1 MERLFNIK
9 YLRYIAYLILQL
21 LVLLLFDS
29 SSLSAQTPDKF
40 FSDSASVE
48 ECIKYAMDNQPL
60 VKQLRLD
67 EAIANQTI
75 KISLSD
81 WFPQINFTSGY
92 QYFIK
97 RPVSFF
103 PNSSNPAGPEVQ
115 VTTAQ
120 KYSSDFQFSASQ
132 NIFTNDLLFAGRS
145 ARYYRQQVG
154 QTTNKGLIQLVVD
167 INKAFYDILLS
178 EQMLNIIN
186 EDIERLSVSLKNAD
200 ALYTNGTTDKID
212 YNRAI
217 IALNNARTQKIAVI
231 NSIKTKKSLLKQLM
245 GYPDTKPIQLKYN
258 FNEMKKDIL
267 IDTTQGIIYNDRIEY
282 QLLKT
287 NIKLQKLSL
296 NYYKDSFLPSLSGYA
311 NYNII
316 YQNNS
321 NSELFNQSFPNS
333 NIGLTLSFPIFAG
346 AKKIENIKRSRLSY
360 ERLTLDTINL
370 KNEMNTGYIQALSEY
385 KSNLAAYNITEQN
398 INIARDVYNTVM
410 FQYNQ
415 GIKLYLDVIISE
427 TDLLTA
433 ELNNLSSLI
442 SLMYSKLDVQQALGK
457 IPVDY

>member
-1 MERLFNIK
+1 MERIFIIK
-9 YLRYIAYLILQL
+9 YLRYIAYLILLL
-21 LVLLLFDS
+21 LVLMLFDS
-29 SSLSAQTPDKF
+29 YSLSAQTQDKF

-154 QTTNKGLIQLVVD
+154 QTTHKGLIQLVVD

-217 IALNNARTQKIAVI
+217 IALNNARSQKIAVI

-360 ERLTLDTINL
+360 ERMTLDTINL

-398 INIARDVYNTVM
+398 INIAREVYNTVM